1 MKALRTY
8 QAAVYATKASFLVSC
23 NAALNSL
30 VSECSAAIRLML
42 YVRVTLIHN
51 HKQIQVKIQNASY
64 TKISYEL
71 QNLSNVT
78 KITGL

>member
-1 MKALRTY
+1 
-8 QAAVYATKASFLVSC
+8 
-23 NAALNSL
+23 
-30 VSECSAAIRLML
+30 ML